1 MNLDQILNLIAV
13 ITIAAPVVGSVI
25 TYVIPKTKN
34 VKLQNAEKLALQVV
48 KAVEQTGGQL
58 TSKEK
63 KDVATANLT
72 ALVKAGG
79 AEVDRL
85 IEAAV
90 NTMNGEKQ

>member
-1 MNLDQILNLIAV
+1 MNLDQILNLIAL

>member
-1 MNLDQILNLIAV
+1 MNLDQILNLIAL

-72 ALVKAGG
+72 ALVTAGG

>member
-1 MNLDQILNLIAV
+1 MNLDQILNLIAL

-25 TYVIPKTKN
+25 TYIIPKTKN

>member
-63 KDVATANLT
+63 KDVATADLT